1 MTTPD
6 QLPFT
11 DDPMAARLLAENPV
25 ALLIGVTLY
34 QQIPVE
40 KAFAGPALLAQR
52 LGRDLDAADLAA
64 ADPEE
69 MERAFRERPALHR
82 FPANMAKR
90 TQAVC
95 RFVTDEFGGDPAGLW
110 RDAASADEVIERLQQ
125 VPGFG
130 EYKARVYFGVL
141 AKWFGV
147 RPSGWEDRVPDWPTI
162 MDVDRIEDLA
172 DLKLRK
178 KAWKEAGGAG

>member
-1 MTTPD
+1 MPD
-6 QLPFT
+6 ADRLPFT
-11 DDPMAARLLAENPV
+11 PDERAQQLLAANPV
-25 ALLIGVTLY
+25 ALLIGVVLY

-40 KAFAGPALLAQR
+40 KAFAGPAVIAER
-52 LGRDLDAADLAA
+52 IGSDLDASTIAGM
-64 ADPEE
+64 DPGALEE
-69 MERAFRERPALHR
+69 VFRERPAIHR

-95 RFVTDEFGGDPAGLW
+95 EWLVSEHGGDPTALW
-110 RDAASADEVIERLQQ
+110 RDVASASDVIDRLTA

-147 RPSGWEDRVPDWPTI
+147 RPEGWEAAVPDWPTI
-162 MDVDRIEDLA
+162 ADVDTLEDLA
-172 DLKLRK
+172 DLKIRK
-178 KAWKEAGGAG
+178 KAWKDAGGG